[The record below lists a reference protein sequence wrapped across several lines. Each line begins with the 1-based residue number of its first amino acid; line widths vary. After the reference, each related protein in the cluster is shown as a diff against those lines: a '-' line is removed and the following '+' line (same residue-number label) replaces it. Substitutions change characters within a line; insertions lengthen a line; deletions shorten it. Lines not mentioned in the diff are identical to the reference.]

1 MEQTSPS
8 LTANIIWLI
17 DGKHSIHA
25 AVVEKVIKLAKLQQA
40 NVQVIFDNRLRARE
54 RHYWFVFDKSEQAEQ
69 AWISEQKEKQQSIQE
84 HLQQVN
90 LNFTFT
96 VLDKPNYME
105 AIEACSQGKK
115 ENLLVIQDEPLTDR
129 HPIFQDLANLQCHV
143 LLMQPR
149 AWNSN
154 VKLIGAVDPLHENSR
169 PDDLDF
175 IISKK
180 TRNLAKLLKSEWVI
194 AHACHVPASF
204 IQYKSKIST
213 LHRQGL
219 DDFMERIGATPKHAV
234 LLNGLPEKAL
244 ADWIS
249 KQDTD
254 ILVIGNVTRNL
265 FLSHLVGS
273 TTMALLN
280 KPPCDML
287 LIKSHS
293 QESN

>member
-1 MEQTSPS
+1 MEQTPSS
-8 LTANIIWLI
+8 LTANIIWLV
-17 DGKHSIHA
+17 DGKHTIHP
-25 AVVEKVIKLAKLQQA
+25 AVEDKVVKLAKLHHA
-40 NVQVIFDNRLRARE
+40 TISIVFDNRLRARE
-54 RHYWFVFDKSEQAEQ
+54 RHYWFMFDKSEQAEQ
-69 AWISEQKEKQQSIQE
+69 TWIKEQEEKQQRIRERMKQE
-84 HLQQVN
+84 N
-90 LNFTFT
+90 LAFNFI

-105 AIEACSQGKK
+105 TIEACTQGKK
-115 ENLLVIQDEPLTDR
+115 DNLLLIQDEQITER

-143 LLMQPR
+143 LVMQPK
-149 AWNSN
+149 AWNSQTR
-154 VKLIGAVDPLHENSR
+154 LIGAVDPLHENSR

-204 IQYKSKIST
+204 IQYKHKIST

-244 ADWIS
+244 TDWVN
-249 KQDTD
+249 KQDSD
-254 ILVIGNVTRNL
+254 ILVIGNVTRNML
-265 FLSHLVGS
+265 LSHLVGS

-280 KPPCDML
+280 NPPCDML
-287 LIKSHS
+287 LIKSPRH
-293 QESN
+293 N